1 MPVLI
6 ARENLLEASGAALVA
21 DSALGGLGVSN
32 LLTPRLG
39 EVWRTGGIAE
49 AVRTTAVSTNSN
61 SGAVMGSNTTR
72 TGTVAGFDGTAGR
85 AVTYNNSA
93 TANAFVSR
101 TVSVKGGRRY
111 SVQVNVRRA
120 NGASTAGSIIQVQGA
135 GTIRS
140 LNMTELAQ
148 GTAWQLKELQF
159 TAERTGTAS
168 IYFMVNT
175 GALDYALDGATLYEL
190 VTGTAGSQ
198 TTLLAADLGSAKAVN
213 HLVLAAPR
221 DGLLPMDGAT
231 VRLCASNLWPYG
243 TEVLDTGMQALAMP
257 RGYWAWLPASV
268 VTARY
273 WWIQFNAP
281 AAQAYLQFGRL
292 WLGNGLLP
300 LKGAAPDGYDPAA
313 SDDAASRPRRT
324 AKFQIQALSESEAD
338 ALEALGLA
346 AGTQQQ
352 VLAIPRTERAALTAV
367 LGRFTTIP
375 TPAPRQAWDSRG
387 RLYTADIAL
396 QEDR

>member
-21 DSALGGLGVSN
+21 DSALSGLGVFN

-49 AVRTTAVSTNSN
+49 AVRTTPVSTNSN
-61 SGAVMGSNTTR
+61 SGAVMGANTTR
-72 TGTVAGFDGTAGR
+72 TGTTAGFDGTAGR
-85 AVTYNNSA
+85 AVLYSNSA
-93 TANAFVSR
+93 TTNAYVAK
-101 TVSVKGGRRY
+101 TVAVKGGRRY
-111 SVQVNVRRA
+111 SVQVNIRRA
-120 NGASTAGSIIQVQGA
+120 SGASTTGAAIQVQGA
-135 GTIRS
+135 GTVRT
-140 LNMTELAQ
+140 LNMTALAQ
-148 GTAWQLKELQF
+148 GTAWQLLELQF
-159 TAERTGTAS
+159 TAEQSGTAT
-168 IYFMVNT
+168 IFFAVNT

-257 RGYWAWLPASV
+257 RGYWAWLPASA

-273 WWIQFNAP
+273 WWVQFNAP

-324 AKFQIQALSESEAD
+324 AKFQIQALSETEAD

-346 AGTQQQ
+346 VGTQQQ
-352 VLAIPRTERAALTAV
+352 VLAIPRTERAGLTAV

-375 TPAPRQAWDSRG
+375 SPAPRQAWDSRG